1 MERGRLTK
9 ARAAAA
15 RPRKSRAEKVSISL
29 QADDLAW
36 LRARAKRKGG
46 NLSAELAEA
55 TRLLRQQEAGVR
67 LVAMFGDDAKMTPEE
82 AEAIRRE
89 WDGPE
94 ASGSRPARAVR
105 R

>member
-1 MERGRLTK
+1 MERARLTK
-9 ARAAAA
+9 ARGTAA

-55 TRLLRQQEAGVR
+55 TRLLRQSEARHG
-67 LVAMFGDDAKMTPEE
+67 LLQLLGDAADMTPEE
-82 AEAIRRE
+82 ADAIRRE
-89 WDGPE
+89 WDGTP
-94 ASGSRPARAVR
+94 ASRTARR
-105 R
+105 

>member
-1 MERGRLTK
+1 MEEGRLTK

-55 TRLLRQQEAGVR
+55 TRLLRQSEARHG
-67 LVAMFGDDAKMTPEE
+67 LLELLGDAATMTPEE
-82 AEAIRRE
+82 ADAIRRE
-89 WDGPE
+89 WDGT
-94 ASGSRPARAVR
+94 PAPSAAR